1 MIIKMRKYVRDFQFE
16 KKKKKRKATGMQKD
30 LGVRVVG
37 KAVQST
43 GFSYNQ
49 RKLSH
54 VL

>member
-1 MIIKMRKYVRDFQFE
+1 MIIKMRKYARDFQFVQ
-16 KKKKKRKATGMQKD
+16 KKKREKAEGMQKE

-43 GFSYNQ
+43 VFSYNQ
-49 RKLSH
+49 RKLSD

>member
-1 MIIKMRKYVRDFQFE
+1 MIIKMRKYARDFQPE
-16 KKKKKRKATGMQKD
+16 GRQKD

-43 GFSYNQ
+43 VFSYSQ
-49 RKLSH
+49 RKLSN